1 MEFTDSS
8 PAKKKNQPIPPRRGQ
23 VKMRIIKGFLKSV
36 TSMVSSASTA
46 KEMRSKMREAG
57 AGLSSS
63 STTPAPT
70 PTSYDSD

>member
-8 PAKKKNQPIPPRRGQ
+8 PEKKQKQPIPPRRGQ

-36 TSMVSSASTA
+36 TSMVSA
-46 KEMRSKMREAG
+46 KEMRSKMNEAG

-70 PTSYDSD
+70 PTTYDSD